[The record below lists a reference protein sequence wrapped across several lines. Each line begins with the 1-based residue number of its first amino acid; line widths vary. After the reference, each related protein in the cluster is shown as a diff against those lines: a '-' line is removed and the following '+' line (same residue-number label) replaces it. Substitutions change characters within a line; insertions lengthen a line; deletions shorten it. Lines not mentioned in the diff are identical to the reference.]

1 MSFKFLENI
10 ATADLAFE
18 AQAQSE
24 EKLFEQAAQALT
36 SAMVDPA
43 TIKQIRKT
51 EISLTA
57 VNLEDLL
64 YDFLSEIVAIKDSDG
79 LLFSKYQIKI
89 KGDKGFKLQAAC
101 FGEEI
106 NPETQELKDDVKA
119 VTKHKF
125 FVEKSG
131 NKFRAQVILDV

>member
-1 MSFKFLENI
+1 MRFKFLEKI

-18 AQAQSE
+18 AEAESE
-24 EKLFEQAAQALT
+24 AKLFEEAAQALT
-36 SAMVDPA
+36 FAMVEPS
-43 TIKQIRKT
+43 TIKTRRKM
-51 EISLTA
+51 EIVLHSG
-57 VNLEDLL
+57 NLPDLL

-79 LLFSKYQIKI
+79 LLFSKYQVKI

-119 VTKHKF
+119 ITKHKF
-125 FVEKSG
+125 KLEKTKNG
-131 NKFRAQVILDV
+131 YLTQVILDV